1 MDDIFYWV
9 YILACDNGSYYTGY
23 TVDLAKRYKLHLEG
37 KACKYTRSFK
47 PIALAQCWKVM
58 GEKKIAMQV
67 ERDIKKLSRAN
78 KEKII
83 AEPLALTIDPRIVHV
98 PNIKFQ

>member
-1 MDDIFYWV
+1 MNTSFYWV

-23 TVDLAKRYKLHLEG
+23 TINLEKRYKLHQAG

-47 PIALAQCWKVM
+47 PLALAQYWKVI

-67 ERDIKKLSRAN
+67 ERDIKKLSRAD

-83 AEPLALTIDPRIVHV
+83 ANPSTLVVDEKIAGFIQPGRE
-98 PNIKFQ
+98 